1 MDVRR
6 LGEDVLNLRPVFPK
20 WVRGMELT
28 QAISLK
34 SDGKPQARASISNGT
49 KICPASA
56 DVFGMPCTWIV
67 QYKIGKK
74 LLSLR
79 LAPRKCLRR
88 SRPYWLG
95 NGKRGQENGAAKILV
110 NARDGGDYAIDR
122 AARR

>member
-28 QAISLK
+28 QGNISKVRREAAGK
-34 SDGKPQARASISNGT
+34 SEHFEWDEY
-49 KICPASA
+49 CPASA

-95 NGKRGQENGAAKILV
+95 TENGDKK
-110 NARDGGDYAIDR
+110 
-122 AARR
+122 AARPKS